1 LDKGRKI
8 DKIAFNAR
16 SKGKLKIMS
25 VIFDDK
31 IDFMKD
37 MSHIPVM
44 LEDAIKYLDPKDGE
58 TYIDCTFGAG
68 GYSSTILEKAN
79 CKVIGIDQDPEVA
92 VYAEE
97 LHRKYNDRFMFWQCN
112 FAQVMQQMHQNSVP
126 QVDGVVLDLGV
137 SSMQLD
143 RGDRG
148 FSFMHEGP
156 LDMRMSRKGRN
167 AADFINE
174 ASEEELAR
182 VIYTYGDES
191 DARKIARRIISER
204 QIKPIITTGHL
215 ASVVRSAIGFKKSK
229 IDLATKT
236 FQAIRIW
243 VNDEL
248 GALERFL
255 DKVDKILKPGGR
267 LVVVSFHSLEDR
279 IVKVFLKANSAK
291 KIALSKYA
299 DPAEKYDPN
308 ATFEIITK
316 KSIKPSVQETIYNPR
331 SRSAKLRAAIKIDHY
346 AK

>member
-1 LDKGRKI
+1 MVI
-8 DKIAFNAR
+8 
-16 SKGKLKIMS
+16 
-25 VIFDDK
+25 IFDDK

-37 MSHIPVM
+37 TMLHIPVM
-44 LEDAIKYLDPKDGE
+44 LDDVLKYLNPKDGE

-68 GYSSTILEKAN
+68 GYSKAILDQAN
-79 CKVIGIDQDPEVA
+79 CKLIAIDQDPEV
-92 VYAEE
+92 VPHAEE
-97 LHRKYNDRFMFWQCN
+97 LHKQYNDRFIFWQCN
-112 FAQVMQQMHQNSVP
+112 FTQVIQQMHINSIP
-126 QVDGVVLDLGV
+126 QVDGIVLDLGV

-143 RGDRG
+143 RGERG

-167 AADFINE
+167 AADLVNE

-182 VIYTYGDES
+182 IIYTYGDEG
-191 DARKIARRIISER
+191 DARKIARRIVAER
-204 QIKPIITTGHL
+204 EAVPITTTGKL
-215 ASVVRSAIGFKKSK
+215 ASIVRSAIGYKKSK

-248 GALERFL
+248 GALEKLL
-255 DKVDKILKPGGR
+255 DQVEKILKPNGR

-279 IVKVFLKANSAK
+279 IVKTFLKANSAK

-299 DPAEKYDPN
+299 DPAERYDPN
-308 ATFEIITK
+308 AIFEIITK
-316 KSIKPSVQETIYNPR
+316 KSIKPSVQETVYNPR
-331 SRSAKLRAAIKIDHY
+331 SRSAKLRAAMKINHH